1 MTETARIGVIDSGV
15 GGLTFVRE
23 ILALCPGA
31 DIIYFGDSANCPYGN
46 QTRERILE
54 LTFKALSFLQQS
66 HIHVGVIACNTIS
79 TLIDTLQS
87 NSDIPLFSV
96 VSPAAAAVAC
106 SGVKRVG
113 ILGTEFTIAVGTYQK
128 LIRAINPDIEL
139 LCQGSLHLAALVD
152 QGAPEQD
159 VEREIVSRFGP
170 LLEHNPPPESV
181 ILGCTHYPIVKD
193 FFVRRYPHIE
203 FLDPAVEL
211 AKVLTRWLE
220 QQGLETKGQG
230 SLKIYTSG
238 ALDVYQ
244 RILEKLKIPAPQ
256 VLEHKIP

>member
-1 MTETARIGVIDSGV
+1 MAEKARIGVIDSGV

-54 LTFKALSFLQQS
+54 LTFRALSFLQQS

-87 NSDIPLFSV
+87 NTATPLFSV
-96 VSPAAAAVAC
+96 VSPAAEAVAR
-106 SGVKRVG
+106 SGARRVG

-128 LIRAINPDIEL
+128 LIQEINPNIEVAS
-139 LCQGSLHLAALVD
+139 QGSLHLAALVD
-152 QGAPEQD
+152 QGAPVQD
-159 VEREIVSRFGP
+159 IEEEIQSRFGP
-170 LLEHNPPPESV
+170 LLEHNPPPETV

-193 FFVRRYPHIE
+193 IFVRRYPDIE
-203 FLDPAVEL
+203 FLDPAVES
-211 AKVLTRWLE
+211 AKALTLWLK
-220 QQGLETKGQG
+220 QQELETKGQG
-230 SLKIYTSG
+230 TLKIYTSG
-238 ALDVYQ
+238 TLDVYQ
-244 RILEKLKIPAPQ
+244 RILEQLQIPAPC
-256 VLEHKIP
+256 VLEHVIP